1 MKTDLKNAVKNYKK
15 SSIYDSINEALVNSI
30 QAGSTRIEVDFTSKS
45 AEELF
50 EREFVDS
57 VTIKDNGDGLN
68 EANRKSFLTYL
79 SSHKKDKGCKG
90 IGRLSYLKTFQ
101 KIHISSTQNR
111 ELVNLDFTTELS
123 EDKLK
128 PQQISDD
135 AKETIIKLDKPLSDT
150 KYDLEKAYSEIYNH
164 LYPFLFLHEKDCEI
178 VINQDKSITRNDVTD
193 IENVKFEISNEV
205 CGENQPIKFDL
216 WYRFRK
222 SEKAVLDDFLC
233 INKRPTKR
241 FSSKP
246 LKLNLNKKDGCQ
258 ITLFLE
264 SDWINNQSNE
274 FHDIEIEDVENE
286 VEDEQNLPGISP
298 KENKDIWKEVKKH
311 LSVEVEKLLNNEF
324 PELKKENSD
333 KINNLKEK
341 YPHYADY
348 IENSNVGFV
357 DEKQVLD
364 NAYKKAFAEEQKLE
378 SKNTSIEEV
387 KKCVSNDLIRYI
399 LHRQKIIEKL
409 SGLSSDKENIEKTI
423 HDLVLI
429 KGAEGFDYSPVKIE
443 ENNLWLIDDKFMT
456 YSYVAS
462 NKQIRTILP
471 NCGLNGVSQDA
482 PDISIY
488 VPNKEGVKRMVLIEL
503 KKFTATDYD
512 NGKGVMQLSKY
523 SKLIIEAGAS
533 EAYLYLLAK
542 IEDSDFEAQLEN
554 TFHFKKVFS
563 QEGEVWQGKFGHI
576 NAYIQII
583 SPDAIIADAAARNKT
598 FLDIIKKSKTSS

>member
-30 QAGSTRIEVDFTSKS
+30 QAGATRIEVNFTSKS

-50 EREFVDS
+50 NREFVDS

-101 KIHISSTQNR
+101 KIHISSKQNH
-111 ELVNLDFTTELS
+111 ELVKFDFTTELS

-128 PQQISDD
+128 PRPIDENV
-135 AKETIIKLDKPLSDT
+135 KETIIKLDCPLKDT
-150 KYDLEKAYSEIYNH
+150 NYDLEKAYSEIYNH

-193 IENVKFEISNEV
+193 IENVKFEIANEV

-222 SEKAVLDDFLC
+222 SEKEVLDDFLC

-274 FHDIEIEDVENE
+274 FHGIEIEDVENE

-364 NAYKKAFAEEQKLE
+364 NAYKKAFSEEQKLE

-409 SGLSSDKENIEKTI
+409 QELKGTTIEKEVHNLFLEQGLDGTEARQVPL
-423 HDLVLI
+423 D
-429 KGAEGFDYSPVKIE
+429 K
-443 ENNLWLIDDKFMT
+443 NNLWLLDDKFMSYSYIASEKAISTFLEKVGLEKNGSNDEMDIVLYSNDTEKKRVVMLEMKKLSANYKENGTGITQLFQYSSQLYDAGIKELYLYLIAEIDDKFKRVM
-456 YSYVAS
+456 
-462 NKQIRTILP
+462 
-471 NCGLNGVSQDA
+471 
-482 PDISIY
+482 ISERGF
-488 VPNKEGVKRMVLIEL
+488 N
-503 KKFTATDYD
+503 
-512 NGKGVMQLSKY
+512 
-523 SKLIIEAGAS
+523 
-533 EAYLYLLAK
+533 
-542 IEDSDFEAQLEN
+542 
-554 TFHFKKVFS
+554 KVFS
-563 QEGEVWQGKFGHI
+563 HEGEVYQRSYDDI